1 MTTVYMD
8 FFHFRNKVTSGSLS
22 LKEHLLKLHKIESDF
37 GCDIVFV
44 IEPYA
49 QQTNRYKKSLQITK
63 RLYGKEI
70 PYKDIRTRISE
81 RYNGCTVC
89 TSKKTNDIIKTIDNN
104 GFSIIKLSDIEF
116 DTFIPITA
124 NTTNKEII
132 AVSSDT
138 DVYHNTAWFENLKT
152 VTYDNFLIYSDYK
165 HCSYKELLF
174 HMFTC
179 FLYGKPK
186 DNVFGLLYEPLLLDY
201 STISKSIVYDAP
213 NTNKRD
219 LITFIEKRVDN
230 YKHASFDYVLNI
242 LKKEKS
248 VIQEYLK
255 QKTLTELYNHNTLVN
270 AIYNVFLSFLSKH
283 NIPFKYDK
291 KTYFD
296 YIKEMCFDMY

>member
-1 MTTVYMD
+1 MTTVYID
-8 FFHFRNKVTSGSLS
+8 FFHFRNKVTNGSCS

-63 RLYGKEI
+63 QLFGKEI

-89 TSKKTNDIIKTIDNN
+89 TSKKTSDIIKTIDNN
-104 GFSIIKLSDIEF
+104 GFSIINLSDIEF

-124 NTTNKEII
+124 NTTNKEIL

-138 DVYHNTAWFENLKT
+138 DVYYNTAWFENLKT
-152 VTYDNFLIYSDYK
+152 VTYDKFLTYNDYK

-186 DNVFGLLYEPLLLDY
+186 DNIFGILYEPVLNDY
-201 STISKSIVYDAP
+201 EAISKEIVATAP
-213 NTNKRD
+213 NTTKRE
-219 LITFIEKRVDN
+219 LITFIENIVN
-230 YKHASFDYVLNI
+230 KHKDASFNIVINI
-242 LKKEKS
+242 LNTQKK
-248 VIQEYLK
+248 VIQDYLM
-255 QKTLTELYNHNTLVN
+255 QKTLTELYNHNTLLN
-270 AIYNVFLSFLSKH
+270 SIYNVFLLFLKKY
-283 NIPFKYDK
+283 NVPFKYDK
-291 KTYFD
+291 NAYFE